1 MRTLRKPPYRLDG
14 EIGNLKN
21 GPGFFPENIFF
32 FPEKY
37 IPWIEQG
44 RKFDGDLLENAN
56 VLVRMDIRNIFPN
69 SRV

>member
-32 FPEKY
+32 SLKIYSLDRTRLE
-37 IPWIEQG
+37 IAWEM
-44 RKFDGDLLENAN
+44 LENAN
-56 VLVRMDIRNIFPN
+56 VLVKMDIRKIFPN

>member
-1 MRTLRKPPYRLDG
+1 MMRTLRKPPYRLDG

-32 FPEKY
+32 SLKIYSLARTRPE
-37 IPWIEQG
+37 IGWE
-44 RKFDGDLLENAN
+44 FLENAN
-56 VLVRMDIRNIFPN
+56 ALVKVDIRKIFPN